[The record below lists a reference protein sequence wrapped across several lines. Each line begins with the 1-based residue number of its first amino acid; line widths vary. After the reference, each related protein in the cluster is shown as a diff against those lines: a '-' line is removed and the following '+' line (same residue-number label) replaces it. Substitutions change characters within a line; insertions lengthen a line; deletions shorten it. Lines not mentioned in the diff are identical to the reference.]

1 MKQVKAIIADDE
13 EQLRIHLKSQLL
25 NLWPELVICGEAAN
39 GIEAEK
45 LIEKSKP
52 DIAFLDIRMPGR
64 SGIELA
70 KNVAGVCHI
79 VFITAYDQYAV
90 KAFENEALDYIL
102 KPVTE
107 NRLRKTVERLQKQ
120 MRRTPRRNA
129 DLTETLE
136 RVLYGLEAKTPGD
149 YLRWIKVQH
158 GDGIRLLPIEEVCY
172 FKAGDKYTMVMTQNG
187 ESLIRRSIKS
197 LAEALDPN
205 QFWRIHRGAIV
216 NVGQIAKVSRSP
228 TGHSMIKL
236 KDLEETLS
244 VSRTYAHL
252 FRQM

>member
-1 MKQVKAIIADDE
+1 M
-13 EQLRIHLKSQLL
+13 RTRS
-25 NLWPELVICGEAAN
+25 N
-39 GIEAEK
+39 GLYQFFSDHK
-45 LIEKSKP
+45 
-52 DIAFLDIRMPGR
+52 
-64 SGIELA
+64 GI
-70 KNVAGVCHI
+70 
-79 VFITAYDQYAV
+79 
-90 KAFENEALDYIL
+90 
-102 KPVTE
+102 
-107 NRLRKTVERLQKQ
+107 
-120 MRRTPRRNA
+120 
-129 DLTETLE
+129 LE
-136 RVLYGLEAKTPGD
+136 RSKNRHAPPMEAKTPGD

-216 NVGQIAKVSRSP
+216 NVGQIAKVSRSL

>member
-25 NLWPELVICGEAAN
+25 NLWPELVICGEAVN

-102 KPVTE
+102 KPVSE

-120 MRRTPRRNA
+120 MRKKPRQNA
-129 DLTETLE
+129 ELTETLE
-136 RVLYGLEAKTPGD
+136 RVLSGLEAKIPGD

-172 FKAGDKYTMVMTQNG
+172 FKAGDKYTMVMTKND

-205 QFWRIHRGAIV
+205 QFWRIHRSAIV
-216 NVGQIAKVSRSP
+216 NVGQIAKVSRSL